1 MMNDGLLVLMAALV
15 GLAAAAEKPV
25 APATTRSEGMRIFFT
40 GHSFF
45 IEDGYMAKKVDLIAK
60 AAKKEKHELVGW
72 RFKGGS
78 GGAVDKWWE
87 KGADEEPR
95 KSVAAGKVDVLTV
108 CTYWMKKG
116 SEQERCVRNFVK
128 LMQESNPDGLV
139 YLITTKIP
147 FDGNFKGSPFDGKYR
162 GGWNARTKAELA
174 ELSGRIDE
182 THRYQYRYNGLLDE
196 LNKAYGKTVI
206 KAVPLYYGQ
215 ALLRAQI
222 IDGKVPGVK
231 KQSDL
236 YRDAMGHVS
245 ELGQRLNAYTVFAAI
260 YGESPLGLNVPEWE
274 KSGDTVLR
282 AQALSLQKAAWA
294 AVQAVP
300 VPRTLRNGSIEERAE
315 RNP

>member
-1 MMNDGLLVLMAALV
+1 MQLKRHMHLLMVALLGLV
-15 GLAAAAEKPV
+15 AAAEEPV

-45 IEDGYMAKKVDLIAK
+45 IEGGYMAKKVDLIAK
-60 AAKKEKHELVGW
+60 AAGKEEHELVGW
-72 RFKGGS
+72 RFGGGRS
-78 GGAVDKWWE
+78 GAVDKWWE
-87 KGADEEPR
+87 KGADEDPR
-95 KSVAAGKVDVLTV
+95 KSVAAGNVDVLTV

-116 SEQERCVRNFVK
+116 SEQERCVRKFVK

-147 FDGNFKGSPFDGKYR
+147 FDGKYKDK

-174 ELSGRIDE
+174 DLSGWIDE
-182 THRYQYRYNGLLDE
+182 TRRYGYFYGGLVDE

-206 KAVPLYYGQ
+206 KTVPLYYGQ

-231 KQSDL
+231 KQSEV

-282 AQALSLQKAAWA
+282 AQALALQKAAWA

-300 VPRTLRNGSIEERAE
+300 VPLPRTLGNGLIEERAE
-315 RNP
+315 RDPR